1 MKEADLTYEQAIGF
15 LPDGENIHTF
25 RQGGMSIIG
34 CDWERDKI
42 LDALKNHPVLISGDM
57 AQSMKH
63 GLVIKDNR
71 GYLFIE
77 TKTEVTL

>member
-1 MKEADLTYEQAIGF
+1 
-15 LPDGENIHTF
+15 
-25 RQGGMSIIG
+25 MSLIG